1 MTKVRN
7 SLLLAAAAAM
17 LCAHRVE
24 AGGGAPGPDLN
35 APVAAPRAGLLLLS
49 AAFAVS
55 AASRS
60 RHAVGARFE
69 AGGGV
74 TTRGHRPGPNH
85 NRNLKPTRK
94 RSLKLGRKWERS
106 QQP

>member
-17 LCAHRVE
+17 LCAYRVE
-24 AGGGAPGPDLN
+24 AGGAPGPDLN
-35 APVAAPRAGLLLLS
+35 APVAAPGADLLLLS

-60 RHAVGARFE
+60 RHAVRARFE
-69 AGGGV
+69 ACGGV
-74 TTRGHRPGPNH
+74 TTRGHRPSPNH
-85 NRNLKPTRK
+85 NRNLKPTRQ
-94 RSLKLGRKWERS
+94 RSLKLSRKWERS